1 MASNV
6 GYSSVTSNVGANL
19 NDKALTVDG
28 GGYVRHRTPKHLGA
42 CCRERE
48 SAAERGKV
56 SGVLRLDWEQRGRTE
71 IEVRW
76 TRTAAR
82 GRRAALELPWL

>member
-28 GGYVRHRTPKHLGA
+28 GGYVRHRTPKHLASVPPVDWAAQGSDWGA
-42 CCRERE
+42 
-48 SAAERGKV
+48 
-56 SGVLRLDWEQRGRTE
+56 RLDGL
-71 IEVRW
+71 
-76 TRTAAR
+76 
-82 GRRAALELPWL
+82 RAASCSGAESS